1 MKCRYENLDDERLIN
16 KLEKAYKALDVF
28 VKATGLEYDGE
39 DARIMSKEENYDPYS
54 EMLASIELAHAD
66 LGYFLGK

>member
-1 MKCRYENLDDERLIN
+1 MYKDLNDEKLLS

-28 VKATGLEYDGE
+28 VKATKLEYDVDDDE
-39 DARIMSKEENYDPYS
+39 YYMRNVKECDCDR
-54 EMLASIELAHAD
+54 EMLASIENAHAD